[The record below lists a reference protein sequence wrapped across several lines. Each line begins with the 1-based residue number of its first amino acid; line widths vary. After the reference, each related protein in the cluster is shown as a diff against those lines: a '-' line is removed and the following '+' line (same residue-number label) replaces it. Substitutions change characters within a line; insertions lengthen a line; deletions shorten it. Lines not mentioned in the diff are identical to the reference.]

1 MYDFYVESL
10 TIPKNTLLQTW
21 RPGRRALSCSSP
33 ELLSNGKWMLRRE
46 TPSWWQPN
54 KCHMRIYEETSA
66 MAVLNRSSA
75 LFVGGPRVKSYL
87 DFICLKTLNMKH
99 HHVQLCMH
107 DNLANTKK
115 IIAQGLQSL
124 RGVDMIFLDFD
135 WDEHVSKH
143 NVSCAHLRGN
153 RTSGGVDL
161 CVRRDLEEAMRYI
174 EDIEQAVSSIR
185 EMGYDDAIILFNEVL
200 NRSSTR
206 RHGNALRR
214 AINRG
219 LHISQTLRQAA
230 VRILDVGQMS
240 EYSLHG
246 VDNDGKLYPKTT
258 ELTAAVS
265 QAVLNILDED
275 VTANF
280 TAYENRS
287 NCALVSSAGYLAN
300 FEYGRSI
307 DSADLVV
314 RVGAGPT
321 KGFERHVGARTD
333 LRFLRFSV
341 FDGKRGSPDI
351 SDTRLAVV
359 MHDRVQ
365 SVTSVLSK
373 SPQRHL
379 VASKSVPFFHFH
391 VSEVEGEDSA
401 FSQCVSSSGKLRS
414 IAHLSSGS
422 LAHIV
427 LSETLNICKEVK
439 LYGFS
444 AGKFPDAPYHYW
456 SMGLSNENSSSG
468 DVYRSREGWGHPF
481 MEEQRCLQ
489 TSVNETADH
498 ILVYEGTN

>member
-1 MYDFYVESL
+1 M
-10 TIPKNTLLQTW
+10 
-21 RPGRRALSCSSP
+21 
-33 ELLSNGKWMLRRE
+33 RRE
-46 TPSWWQPN
+46 KPAWWQPN

-66 MAVLNRSSA
+66 MAVLSRTSA
-75 LFVGGPRVKSYL
+75 LFVGGPRAQSYL
-87 DFICLKTLNMKH
+87 DFVCHKTLNMKH
-99 HHVQLCMH
+99 QHIQLCVR
-107 DNLANTKK
+107 DNLANTKGV
-115 IIAQGLQSL
+115 IAQGMESL
-124 RGVDMIFLDFD
+124 RGVDMIFLDFG
-135 WDEHVSKH
+135 WDERASKH
-143 NVSCAHLRGN
+143 NVSCAHFIGDRA
-153 RTSGGVDL
+153 SGGVDR

-174 EDIEQAVSSIR
+174 EEIEQVVSSIR
-185 EMGYDDAIILFNEVL
+185 QVGYADEIILFNEVM
-200 NRSSTR
+200 NFSSTR
-206 RHGNALRR
+206 RHSNALRR
-214 AINRG
+214 AINRS
-219 LHISQTLRQAA
+219 LHISQSLQQAA
-230 VRILDVGQMS
+230 VRILDIGQMS
-240 EYSLHG
+240 EHSLNG
-246 VDNDGKLYPKTT
+246 VDGDGVKQLYPNII

-265 QAVLNILDED
+265 QAILNILDKD
-275 VTANF
+275 VTANY
-280 TAYENRS
+280 TAYEKRS
-287 NCALVSSAGYLAN
+287 NCALVSTAGYLAN
-300 FEYGRSI
+300 FEYGHSI

-341 FDGKRGSPDI
+341 FDGTRGSPDI

-379 VASKSVPFFHFH
+379 VASKAVPFFHFH

-414 IAHLSSGS
+414 NAHLSSGS
-422 LAHIV
+422 LAHIF
-427 LSETLNICKEVK
+427 LSETLNACKEVK

-444 AGKFPDAPYHYW
+444 AGKYPDAPYHYW

-489 TSVNETADH
+489 TSANETADH
-498 ILVYEGTN
+498 ILAYEGTN